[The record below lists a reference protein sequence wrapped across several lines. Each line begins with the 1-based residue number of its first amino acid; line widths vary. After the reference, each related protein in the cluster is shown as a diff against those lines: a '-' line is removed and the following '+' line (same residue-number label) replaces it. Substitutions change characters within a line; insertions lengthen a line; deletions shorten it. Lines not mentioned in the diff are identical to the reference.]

1 MRSNYA
7 QNKIVRLDGLGKR
20 NNTYA
25 AKLVVFVRIII
36 VIGVNGLNSVF
47 TIVRIVTTTFLF
59 ADEAELIV
67 IHRINILTFLLLS
80 CFVCLRF
87 SIFVIVVVIIIIVI
101 VVRIIILVAVIVL
114 IEVGLLMSLSL
125 DSFGDELVQ
134 RRDLAN

>member
-67 IHRINILTFLLLS
+67 IHRINILTLLLLS

-87 SIFVIVVVIIIIVI
+87 SIFIIVVIIIIVI

>member
-1 MRSNYA
+1 M
-7 QNKIVRLDGLGKR
+7 RLDGLGKR

>member
-1 MRSNYA
+1 M
-7 QNKIVRLDGLGKR
+7 RLDRLGKR

-87 SIFVIVVVIIIIVI
+87 SIFVIVIVVIIIIVI